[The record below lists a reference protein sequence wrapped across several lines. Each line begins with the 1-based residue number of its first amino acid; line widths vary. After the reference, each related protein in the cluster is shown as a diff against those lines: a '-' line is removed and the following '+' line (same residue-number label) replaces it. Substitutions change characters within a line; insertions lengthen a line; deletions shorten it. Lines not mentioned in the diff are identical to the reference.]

1 VNAATSR
8 ASERA
13 RQSASAAWAREAV
26 CVARSVIARWS
37 HLAGG
42 QPRPACE
49 RLAYEELG
57 DRAAL
62 ERVGE
67 LRNRNAVIAQVP
79 ELFG

>member
-49 RLAYEELG
+49 RLAYESSG
-57 DRAAL
+57 I
-62 ERVGE
+62 ERLSKGLANYVTAM
-67 LRNRNAVIAQVP
+67 R
-79 ELFG
+79 